1 MQNNQRYEGTIT
13 INAPEG
19 KQREVVSMLLGRFG
33 SNIRRIIE
41 TVGNKTFIKL
51 YNSKKGNS
59 YMWGEPEECDKIFI
73 SSQTEQSL
81 RRAAKM
87 LKDDMNAVLYGTKS
101 SKFESVVKV
110 DKEAVGTIIGKR
122 GYRLRQI
129 MNTVGKGCFIIFKKE
144 LEGFL
149 VTVESEEQLK
159 TANDEI
165 LKQETQYFTKKSQHI
180 NSDTQERTMENNRS
194 TLFKGQSYKSRYH
207 NLKNLEREK
216 WAIRQELSEL
226 RNSNGELVYPSYFVK
241 DHKTGRK
248 KHLVGVYAVPWA
260 AVNEVMKRNDAVKE
274 DEELMAA
281 AGLAKQ
287 RVKEQ
292 QASLNEMSSWES
304 VSEDTKSEP
313 VRGVWASGVSKK
325 VLSKAL

>member
-1 MQNNQRYEGTIT
+1 MQTNHRYEGTIT
-13 INAPEG
+13 INAPHE
-19 KQREVVSMLLGRFG
+19 KRREVVSMLLGRFG
-33 SNIRRIIE
+33 SNIRRITE

-51 YNSKKGNS
+51 YNSEKGDN
-59 YMWGEPEECDKIFI
+59 YMWGDPQECDKIFI
-73 SSQTEQSL
+73 SSQTEKSL
-81 RRAAKM
+81 RQAAKM

-101 SKFESVVKV
+101 SKFESLVKV
-110 DKEAVGTIIGKR
+110 QKEAVGTIIGKG

-165 LKQETQYFTKKSQHI
+165 LKQEAQYFTKKSQFANRDI
-180 NSDTQERTMENNRS
+180 RERSTKSNSDI
-194 TLFKGQSYKSRYH
+194 LFKGQSYKSRYID
-207 NLKNLEREK
+207 LKNFEREK
-216 WAIRQELSEL
+216 WAIRHELSQL
-226 RNSNGELVYPSYFVK
+226 RNSNGELVYPSYFVR

-248 KHLVGVYAVPWA
+248 KHLVGVYAVPWT
-260 AVNEVMKRNDAVKE
+260 AVNEEMKRKDAVRE

-281 AGLAKQ
+281 AGLAKL
-287 RVKEQ
+287 RLKEQ
-292 QASLNEMSSWES
+292 QTSLNEMSSWES
-304 VSEDTKSEP
+304 LSSDTKSEP
-313 VRGVWASGVSKK
+313 VRGAWASGVSKK